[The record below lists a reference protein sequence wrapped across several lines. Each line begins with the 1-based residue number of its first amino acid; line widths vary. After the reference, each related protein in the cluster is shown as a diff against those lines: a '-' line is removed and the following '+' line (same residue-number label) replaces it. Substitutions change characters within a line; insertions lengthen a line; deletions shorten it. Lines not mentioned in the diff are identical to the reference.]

1 MKIAYQGIAGSY
13 SESCARENYPEAKTI
28 PCRTFQDAFELAQ
41 NDSTIKAI
49 IPEQNQL
56 IGSIN
61 IETLI
66 LKYRLNIF
74 AEHFYRINHNLLV
87 LPGSKLEDVKEVH
100 SHTAALSQTSGFIRE
115 HKLKEIVMA
124 DTAGSAAYIS
134 KKKDKTKAAIASK
147 LSAEIYGL
155 DILKSDV
162 QDDKENFTRFLVFQK
177 DVSQPDFK
185 KEEKYI
191 TSFLFKLKNKPAAL
205 YQSLTGMSLRQV
217 DMTKLQSFSEK
228 GTFSSYYF
236 FCEVQGHIS
245 EEKVA
250 GALSDVELHCSEF
263 QLLGVFKQDTFRK
276 KST

>member
-100 SHTAALSQTSGFIRE
+100 SHTAALSQTSGFIRQ

-155 DILKSDV
+155 DILKSNV

>member
-177 DVSQPDFK
+177 DISQPDFK
-185 KEEKYI
+185 KKEKYI

-245 EEKVA
+245 EEKVS

-263 QLLGVFKQDTFRK
+263 QLLGVFQQDSFRQK
-276 KST
+276 

>member
-13 SESCARENYPEAKTI
+13 SESCAKENYPDSETI
-28 PCRTFQDAFELAQ
+28 PCSTFQEAFELAK
-41 NDSTIKAI
+41 NDSNIKAI
-49 IPEQNQL
+49 IPEQNQR

-74 AEHFYRINHNLLV
+74 AEHFYRINHNLLT
-87 LPGSKLEDVKEVH
+87 LSGTKLKDVKEVH
-100 SHTAALSQTSGFIRE
+100 SHTAALSQTSSFIR
-115 HKLKEIVMA
+115 KNNFKEVVMA
-124 DTAGSAAYIS
+124 DTAGSAAYVA
-134 KKKDKTKAAIASK
+134 KKKDKSKAAIASK

-155 DILKSDV
+155 DILKSDI

-177 DVSQPDFK
+177 DISQPDFK
-185 KEEKYI
+185 KKEKYI

-245 EEKVA
+245 DEKVS

-263 QLLGVFKQDTFRK
+263 QLLGVFMQDSFRQK
-276 KST
+276 

>member
-13 SESCARENYPEAKTI
+13 SESCAKKNYPEAETI
-28 PCRTFQDAFELAQ
+28 PCRTFQDAFELAK
-41 NDSTIKAI
+41 NDNTIKAI

-74 AEHFYRINHNLLV
+74 SEHFYRINHNLLV
-87 LPGSKLEDVKEVH
+87 LPGSKLEDIKEVH
-100 SHTAALSQTSGFIRE
+100 SHTAALSQTSRFIR
-115 HKLKEIVMA
+115 KNKFKEIVMA
-124 DTAGSAAYIS
+124 DTAGSAAYVA
-134 KKKDKTKAAIASK
+134 KTKDKTKAAIASK
-147 LSAEIYGL
+147 LSAEIYSL
-155 DILKSDV
+155 DILKSNI

-177 DVSQPDFK
+177 NIAQPEFK

-217 DMTKLQSFSEK
+217 DMTKLQSFSET

-236 FCEVQGHIS
+236 FCEVQGHIV

-250 GALSDVELHCSEF
+250 GALSDLELHCAEF
-263 QLLGVFKQDTFRK
+263 QLLGVFLQDPFRIK
-276 KST
+276 

>member
-13 SESCARENYPEAKTI
+13 SESCAKENYPDIETI
-28 PCRTFQDAFELAQ
+28 PCRTFQDAFELAK
-41 NDSTIKAI
+41 NDSSIKAI

-74 AEHFYRINHNLLV
+74 GEHFYKINHNLLV
-87 LPGSKLEDVKEVH
+87 LPGTKIMDVEKVH
-100 SHTAALSQTSGFIRE
+100 SHTAALSQTSGFIRKN
-115 HKLKEIVMA
+115 KLKEVVMA
-124 DTAGSAAYIS
+124 DTAGSAAYVAKI
-134 KKKDKTKAAIASK
+134 KDKTKAAIASK

-155 DILKSDV
+155 DILRSDI

-177 DVSQPDFK
+177 DVAQPELK
-185 KEEKYI
+185 KGEKYI

-217 DMTKLQSFSEK
+217 DMTKLHSFSEK

-245 EEKVA
+245 EERVS
-250 GALSDVELHCSEF
+250 GALSDLELHCAEF
-263 QLLGVFKQDTFRK
+263 QLLGVFLQDPFRQK
-276 KST
+276 YS